1 MNTPQSPGHYK
12 EGGIEVIDI
21 LRAKLTSEEL
31 KGFYKGNIL
40 KYVMREGKKNGVED
54 LKKAQVY
61 LYWLIEAKESK
72 KESDKK

>member
-1 MNTPQSPGHYK
+1 MNTPQSPSHYK
-12 EGGIEVIDI
+12 EGGVEVIDI
-21 LRAKLTSEEL
+21 LRAKLTPEEL

-61 LYWLIEAKESK
+61 LGWLIEATERK